1 MDGADNTVPPVG
13 VWKVAISQAR
23 AGEPYLYNTQRGL
36 SLWAGDVVGAH
47 NAWSQHIR
55 CSPDLRGKESRH
67 EPEVLP
73 PLFFSLVEGDS
84 DDMEIGSSVKK
95 QEPETEHV
103 RLSPP
108 HEKGQ
113 RLRTTQNSK
122 ERYCNSYQAEGYC
135 SYGKEC
141 KFLHKLNLCRQ
152 HFRRQP
158 SNTCDWGDSCKRLH
172 EIPQWALK
180 KDVYAP
186 SIAPTPSS
194 A

>member
-1 MDGADNTVPPVG
+1 MAWD
-13 VWKVAISQAR
+13 
-23 AGEPYLYNTQRGL
+23 GEPYLYNRQRDL
-36 SLWAGDVVGAH
+36 RLWARDVEGAH
-47 NAWSQHIR
+47 NAWSQYIR
-55 CSPDLRGKESRH
+55 CPEPEPEVLPPP

-73 PLFFSLVEGDS
+73 PLFISLVEGNS
-84 DDMEIGSSVKK
+84 DDLEVVDSSAKQ